1 VRHAAAEASRR
12 SNTSPDTR
20 RPARAMVPVL
30 RSEIPTRVQV
40 AVSASQE
47 PLLEQHLRLLE
58 ASAIHQDLIRE
69 RGYFSA
75 SASKTL
81 QQLGFSKSQQQRI
94 PALVV
99 PICGVTG
106 DVVFHQVRPD
116 QPRELAGKPVKY
128 ETPHG
133 ARMALDIHPLARH
146 RLGNPSDALIV
157 TEGIRK
163 ADAAFSQGVTAVAL
177 MGVWNWRGTNGDGG
191 KAALADWELV
201 ALNGRKVFLAF
212 DSDAST
218 KREVR
223 AALERL
229 QRFLEL
235 RGAVVHAAELEAG
248 QGGAKVGLDDFLAAG
263 GDLAELL
270 NKAQQKRQSSLIS
283 IAPPIAPE
291 AGGKENSPP
300 GDDLLAP
307 VSLQSLLENIP
318 PEPAWS
324 WRGYVAPFALT
335 LLAGRPKVGKSTF
348 VFALLARL
356 VAGEPFLGLETAPTG
371 VLLLS
376 EERRD
381 TLAEKARILGLNS
394 FPPPP
399 SPSGGKETKGV
410 DVVMRGDTVIAWPE
424 LVRQA
429 MTHCHQ
435 HDLSVLLIDT
445 WDRWTSLRGDSEN
458 AAGAVNE
465 ALEPLQYAAASGLA
479 VVIVSHQRKS
489 VGEFGEA
496 VRGSNALT
504 GGVDIVAELERARP
518 SLSLSSRAR
527 ALRAVSRFTST
538 PEELFVELDDE
549 QGVFT
554 LIEHPEEVKAAV
566 ERERILEAVTA
577 LDEATADKVAEEV
590 DLPHA
595 TVRRHL
601 GVLRDNGHVVRDG
614 KGKRGD
620 PFRWRARGDEEAA

>member
-1 VRHAAAEASRR
+1 MQSRSDGNKRAAGDELAA
-12 SNTSPDTR
+12 
-20 RPARAMVPVL
+20 
-30 RSEIPTRVQV
+30 
-40 AVSASQE
+40 
-47 PLLEQHLRLLE
+47 PLLEQHERLLA
-58 ASAIHQDLIRE
+58 ASAIHPDVIQA

-75 SASKTL
+75 SARKAL
-81 QQLGFSKSQQQRI
+81 QQLNFSASQQQRV
-94 PALVV
+94 PALVIPV
-99 PICGVTG
+99 WGVTG
-106 DVVFHQVRPD
+106 DIVFHQARPD

-128 ETPHG
+128 ETPRG

-146 RLGNPSDALIV
+146 RLGDPRDGLIV
-157 TEGIRK
+157 TEGVRK
-163 ADAAFSQGVTAVAL
+163 ADAALSQGVTAIAL
-177 MGVWNWRGTNGDGG
+177 LGVWNWRGTNDNGG
-191 KAALADWELV
+191 KAVLADWDVV
-201 ALNGRKVFLAF
+201 ALNGRRVFLAF
-212 DSDAST
+212 DSDALQ

-223 AALERL
+223 VALERL
-229 QRFLEL
+229 RGFLEL
-235 RGAVVHAAELEAG
+235 RGAAVHIAELGPGE
-248 QGGAKVGLDDFLAAG
+248 GGAKVGLDDFLAGG

-270 NKAQQKRQSSLIS
+270 NQARSKRQSSLIS
-283 IAPPIAPE
+283 IPPPIAPE
-291 AGGKENSPP
+291 AGGKENTSLG
-300 GDDLLAP
+300 GDVIAP
-307 VSLQSLLENIP
+307 ISLQSLLENIP

-394 FPPPP
+394 FPPPT
-399 SPSGGKETKGV
+399 SPSGGKETKRV
-410 DVVMRGDTVIAWPE
+410 DVVMRGDTAIEWPE

-566 ERERILEAVTA
+566 ERERILETVAA
-577 LDEATADKVAEEV
+577 LDEATADRVAEEV
-590 DLPHA
+590 DLPQA

-601 GVLRDNGHVVRDG
+601 GVLRDNGDVVREG

-620 PFRWRARGDEEAA
+620 PFRWCAPSEVHVA

>member
-1 VRHAAAEASRR
+1 VSGNDTGRAAGDQLAA
-12 SNTSPDTR
+12 
-20 RPARAMVPVL
+20 VPSV
-30 RSEIPTRVQV
+30 SEDPL
-40 AVSASQE
+40 
-47 PLLEQHLRLLE
+47 PLLEQHAKLLT
-58 ASAIHQDLIRE
+58 ASAIHPDVIRS

-75 SASKTL
+75 SARKTL
-81 QQLGFSKSQQQRI
+81 GQLGFSRSQQERV
-94 PALVV
+94 PALVIPV
-99 PICGVTG
+99 CGVTG
-106 DVVFHQVRPD
+106 TVVFHQARPD
-116 QPRELAGKPVKY
+116 QPRNLAGKPVKY
-128 ETPHG
+128 ETPRG

-146 RLGNPSDALIV
+146 RLGDPGDPLIV

-163 ADAAFSQGVTAVAL
+163 ADAALSQGVTSVAL

-201 ALNGRKVFLAF
+201 ALNGRNVFLCF
-212 DSDAST
+212 DSDAAT

-223 AALERL
+223 SALGRL
-229 QRFLEL
+229 QGFLEL
-235 RGAVVHAAELEAG
+235 RGATVHVAALDPG
-248 QGGAKVGLDDFLAAG
+248 VGGTKVGLDDFVARG

-270 NKAQQKRQSSLIS
+270 NRGKRGSSQIS

-291 AGGKENSPP
+291 AGGNETDSAP
-300 GDDLLAP
+300 GDVIEP
-307 VSLQSLLENIP
+307 VPLRFLLENVP
-318 PEPAWS
+318 PEPAWV
-324 WRGYVAPFALT
+324 WRGYVALFALT

-348 VFALLARL
+348 AFALLARL
-356 VAGEPFLGLETAPTG
+356 VAGEQFLGLATTATG

-381 TLAEKARILGLNS
+381 TLAEKARIFGLYS
-394 FPPPP
+394 FPPPT
-399 SPSGGKETKGV
+399 SPSGGKETKRV
-410 DVVMRGDTVIAWPE
+410 DVVMRGDTTLLWPE

-429 MTHCHQ
+429 MTYCHQ
-435 HDLSVLLIDT
+435 HGLGVLLVDT

-504 GGVDIVAELERARP
+504 GGVDVVCELERARP

-549 QGVFT
+549 QCVFT

-566 ERERILEAVTA
+566 ERERILDAVVA
-577 LDEATADKVAEEV
+577 FDGATADKIAEEV
-590 DLPHA
+590 ELPPA

-601 GVLRDNGHVVRDG
+601 GVLRDNAHVVQEG

-620 PFRWRARGDEEAA
+620 PFRWRPPVGDEAAA

>member
-1 VRHAAAEASRR
+1 MSR
-12 SNTSPDTR
+12 SFEQKGVAGDE
-20 RPARAMVPVL
+20 PA
-30 RSEIPTRVQV
+30 T
-40 AVSASQE
+40 
-47 PLLEQHLRLLE
+47 PLLEQHQRLLD
-58 ASAIHQDLIRE
+58 ASAIHPSIARA

-75 SASKTL
+75 STRKTL
-81 QQLGFSKSQQQRI
+81 QQLDFSSSQQQRV
-94 PALVV
+94 PALVIPV
-99 PICGVTG
+99 WSVSGEI
-106 DVVFHQVRPD
+106 VFHQARPD
-116 QPRELAGKPVKY
+116 QPRELAGKAVKY
-128 ETPHG
+128 ETPRG
-133 ARMALDIHPLARH
+133 ARMAVDIHPLARD
-146 RLGNPSDALIV
+146 RLGDPGDPLIV
-157 TEGIRK
+157 TEGVRK

-191 KAALADWELV
+191 KTALADWELV
-201 ALNGRKVFLAF
+201 ALNGRNIFLAF
-212 DSDAST
+212 DSDASA

-223 AALERL
+223 TALERL

-235 RGAVVHAAELEAG
+235 RGGVVHIAELEPGPAG
-248 QGGAKVGLDDFLAAG
+248 GKVGLDDFLAAG

-270 NKAQQKRQSSLIS
+270 NRAKRKRQSPLIS

-291 AGGKENSPP
+291 AGGKENSLSA
-300 GDDLLAP
+300 GDVLAP

-348 VFALLARL
+348 AFALLARL
-356 VAGEPFLGLETAPTG
+356 DAGEPFLGLETTPTG

-381 TLAEKARILGLNS
+381 TLGEKARILGLNS
-394 FPPPP
+394 FPPPT
-399 SPSGGKETKGV
+399 SPSGGKEIKRV
-410 DVVMRGDTVIAWPE
+410 DVVMRGDTTIPWPE

-429 MTHCHQ
+429 MTHAHQ
-435 HDLSVLLIDT
+435 HGLGVLLIDT

-458 AAGAVNE
+458 SAGAINE

-504 GGVDIVAELERARP
+504 GGVDVVAELERARP

-549 QGVFT
+549 QATFT

-566 ERERILEAVTA
+566 ERERILEAVAA
-577 LDEATADKVAEEV
+577 LDDATADKIADEV
-590 DLPHA
+590 DLPQA

-601 GVLRDNGHVVRDG
+601 AVLRDQRHVTRAG

-620 PFRWRARGDEEAA
+620 PFRWHTDSEEVRVV